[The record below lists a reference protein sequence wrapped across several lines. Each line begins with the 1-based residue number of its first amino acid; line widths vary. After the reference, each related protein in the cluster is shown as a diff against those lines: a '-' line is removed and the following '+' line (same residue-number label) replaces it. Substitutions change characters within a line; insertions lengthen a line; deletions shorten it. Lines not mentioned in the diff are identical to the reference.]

1 MKHLQQY
8 QILLASLS
16 PRRRELLAG
25 LGLTF
30 RSVAIPDV
38 DESYPDT
45 LQDEDIPKHIA
56 RNKADAY
63 RPLMQPDTL
72 LITADTVVL
81 LNGKVYGKPADEAE
95 AKQMLSELSGKTHQV
110 ITGVCLRTIQ
120 KEVCFAVTTD
130 VRFATLSACEIEYY
144 VSHYRPLDKA
154 GAYGVQ
160 EWIGYIGVEHISGS
174 YYNVMGLPVQRLYRE
189 LMAF

>member
-25 LGLTF
+25 LGLAF

-45 LQDEDIPKHIA
+45 LQGEDIPKHIA

-63 RPLMQPDTL
+63 LPLMQADTL

-110 ITGVCLRTIQ
+110 ITGVCLRTLQ

-154 GAYGVQ
+154 GSYGVQ

>member
-154 GAYGVQ
+154 GSYGVQ